1 MISIILLIFV
11 VLAVISL
18 IKGFIRG
25 LIGWVTTILLCAACA
40 FAIYTHS
47 STPAQF
53 IDAVKGVWPKSE
65 RIADTYNKFVGD
77 NGSSDLGPTKG
88 TNYEADK
95 SNFRDYT
102 PLTGSEKS
110 STTEGS
116 VKFGATF
123 IMGDLDSLKRATYAH
138 IRVKD
143 SQEPGSNGIKR
154 PNRIDV
160 NPAGWSNADKTNDR
174 THLVG
179 YQFSGINS
187 DPRNLVTATAYLNRG
202 VEKKGSSDTNPDGM
216 LFYEQQLDSWMRK
229 HPNDYL
235 DLYVVPNYTGDN
247 LVPDSITM
255 TWVGLSENGEQIEIP
270 TGGHSTTDGNVTTV
284 TLQNRK
290 K

>member
-1 MISIILLIFV
+1 MISIILFV
-11 VLAVISL
+11 LVALAVISL

-25 LIGWVTTILLCAACA
+25 LIGWATTILLCAACA

-53 IDAVKGVWPKSE
+53 IDAVKGVLPKSE
-65 RIADTYNKFVGD
+65 RVANKS
-77 NGSSDLGPTKG
+77 NQDLGNSDSTDLESPERTTSSVFESSSG
-88 TNYEADK
+88 EYQ
-95 SNFRDYT
+95 

-160 NPAGWSNADKTNDR
+160 NPAGGSNVDKTNDR

-216 LFYEQQLDSWMRK
+216 LFYEQQLDSWMKK

-247 LVPDSITM
+247 LVPDSVTM

-270 TGGHSTTDGNVTTV
+270 TGGHATTNGNITTV

>member
-1 MISIILLIFV
+1 MIPIILFV
-11 VLAVISL
+11 LVALAVISL

-25 LIGWVTTILLCAACA
+25 LIGWITTLLLCGACA

-53 IDAVKGVWPKSE
+53 IDAVKGVLPKSE
-65 RIADTYNKFVGD
+65 RIANKSD
-77 NGSSDLGPTKG
+77 QDLGNSDSTNLESPEG
-88 TNYEADK
+88 TTSSISE
-95 SNFRDYT
+95 SNSGDYQ

-123 IMGDLDSLKRATYAH
+123 IMGDLDHLKRATYAH

-216 LFYEQQLDSWMRK
+216 LFYEQQLDNWMKK

-255 TWVGLSENGEQIEIP
+255 TWVGISENGDQIEIP
-270 TGGHSTTDGNVTTV
+270 TGGHATTNGNITTV

>member
-1 MISIILLIFV
+1 MISIILFILV
-11 VLAVISL
+11 ALAVISL

-25 LIGWVTTILLCAACA
+25 LIGWVTTLLLCAACA

-53 IDAVKGVWPKSE
+53 IDAVKGVLPKSE
-65 RIADTYNKFVGD
+65 RVANKS
-77 NGSSDLGPTKG
+77 NQDLGNSDSTNVESPEG
-88 TNYEADK
+88 TTSSISE
-95 SNFRDYT
+95 SNSGDYQ

-160 NPAGWSNADKTNDR
+160 NPAGWSNVDKTNDR

-216 LFYEQQLDSWMRK
+216 LFYEQQLDNWMRK

-235 DLYVVPNYTGDN
+235 DLYVVPNYTGNN

-255 TWVGLSENGEQIEIP
+255 TWVGISENGDQIEIP
-270 TGGHSTTDGNVTTV
+270 TGGHATTNGNITTV

>member
-1 MISIILLIFV
+1 MILIILFILV
-11 VLAVISL
+11 VLAIISL

-25 LIGWVTTILLCAACA
+25 LIGWIITVLLCAACA

-47 STPAQF
+47 STPSQF
-53 IDAVKGVWPKSE
+53 IEAIKGVWPKSE
-65 RIADTYNKFVGD
+65 RIAEQYNKLVGD
-77 NGSSDLGPTKG
+77 HSSTDLGPAKG
-88 TNYEADK
+88 TNSSISE
-95 SNFRDYT
+95 SSSSDYQ

-154 PNRIDV
+154 PTRIDV

-202 VEKKGSSDTNPDGM
+202 VEKKGSSDINPDGM
-216 LFYEQQLDSWMRK
+216 LFYEQQLDSWMKK

-235 DLYVVPNYTGDN
+235 DLYVVPNYTDDN
-247 LVPDSITM
+247 LVPDSVTM

-270 TGGHSTTDGNVTTV
+270 TGGHATTNGNITTV

>member
-1 MISIILLIFV
+1 MISIILLILV
-11 VLAVISL
+11 VLAAISL

-25 LIGWVTTILLCAACA
+25 LIGWVTTLLLCAACA

-47 STPAQF
+47 STPSQF
-53 IDAVKGVWPKSE
+53 ISAVKGVLPKSG
-65 RIADTYNKFVGD
+65 RISDTYNKFVGD
-77 NGSSDLGPTKG
+77 HNSTNLESPKG
-88 TNYEADK
+88 TDSETNQSD
-95 SNFRDYT
+95 SLDYS
-102 PLTGSEKS
+102 PLTGSEQS

-123 IMGDLDSLKRATYAH
+123 IMGDLDKLGRATYAH

-154 PNRIDV
+154 PPRIDV
-160 NPAGWSNADKTNDR
+160 NPAGWSNPDKTNDR

-202 VEKKGSSDTNPDGM
+202 VKSKGSDDNNPDGM
-216 LFYEQQLDSWMRK
+216 LFYEQQLDSWMEQ

-235 DLYVVPNYTGDN
+235 DLYVVPNYTGNN
-247 LVPDSITM
+247 LVPDSVTM
-255 TWVGLSENGEQIEIP
+255 TWVGVSESGEQIKIL
-270 TGGHSTTDGNVTTV
+270 TGGHSTTNGNVTTV
-284 TLQNRK
+284 TLENRK

>member
-1 MISIILLIFV
+1 MIPIILFALV
-11 VLAVISL
+11 ALAIISL

-47 STPAQF
+47 STPSQF
-53 IDAVKGVWPKSE
+53 IDAVKGLLPKSE
-65 RIADTYNKFVGD
+65 RVVNKSNQDLGNSD
-77 NGSSDLGPTKG
+77 STNMESLEGTGSSVSESSSSE
-88 TNYEADK
+88 YQ
-95 SNFRDYT
+95 

-216 LFYEQQLDSWMRK
+216 LFYEQQLDSWMKK

-255 TWVGLSENGEQIEIP
+255 TWVGISENGEQIEIP
-270 TGGHSTTDGNVTTV
+270 TGGHATTNGNITTV

>member
-1 MISIILLIFV
+1 MIPIILFV
-11 VLAVISL
+11 LVALAVISL

-25 LIGWVTTILLCAACA
+25 LIGWITTLLLCGACA

-47 STPAQF
+47 STPSQF
-53 IDAVKGVWPKSE
+53 IEAVKGVLPKSE
-65 RIADTYNKFVGD
+65 RV
-77 NGSSDLGPTKG
+77 
-88 TNYEADK
+88 ADK
-95 SNFRDYT
+95 SNNDLGDRDSADVESPEGTSSSVSESDSSGYQ

-160 NPAGWSNADKTNDR
+160 NPAGWSNVDKTNDR

-216 LFYEQQLDSWMRK
+216 LFYEQQLDSWMKK

-247 LVPDSITM
+247 LVPDSVTM

-270 TGGHSTTDGNVTTV
+270 TGGHATTNGNITTV

>member
-1 MISIILLIFV
+1 MISIILFILV
-11 VLAVISL
+11 ALAVISL

-25 LIGWVTTILLCAACA
+25 LIGWVTTLLLCAACA

-53 IDAVKGVWPKSE
+53 IDAVKGVLPKSE
-65 RIADTYNKFVGD
+65 RVANKS
-77 NGSSDLGPTKG
+77 NQDLGNSDSTNVESPEG
-88 TNYEADK
+88 TTSSISE
-95 SNFRDYT
+95 SNSGDYQ
-102 PLTGSEKS
+102 PLTGYEKS

-123 IMGDLDSLKRATYAH
+123 IMGDLDLLKRATYAH

-160 NPAGWSNADKTNDR
+160 NPAGWSNVDKTNDR

-216 LFYEQQLDSWMRK
+216 LFYEQQLDNWMRK

-235 DLYVVPNYTGDN
+235 DLYVVPNYTGNN

-255 TWVGLSENGEQIEIP
+255 TWVGISENGDRIEIP
-270 TGGHSTTDGNVTTV
+270 TGGHATTNGNITTV